1 MEVYGWENDGTGA
14 FSDGK
19 MMNDGTNLGIFPQTM
34 RDNRRVWVKVYDPK
48 LQIGDLKHA
57 LSNLRVTVVADFVAR
72 SGWKMGGRVRYLAE
86 VMRTHQFQ
94 GDRELEVSRVG
105 PGCQMWNPSNTLE
118 LDGAFKH
125 YLYSQVEVI

>member
-1 MEVYGWENDGTGA
+1 MLE
-14 FSDGK
+14 
-19 MMNDGTNLGIFPQTM
+19 
-34 RDNRRVWVKVYDPK
+34 NRRVWVKVYDPK

-57 LSNLRVTVVADFVAR
+57 LSDLRVTVVADFLAR
-72 SGWKMGGRVRYLAE
+72 SGWKMGGWVRYLAE

-94 GDRELEVSRVG
+94 GDRELEVSRAVG